1 MSHDLD
7 RPLTLTLAMLGGQ
20 GGGVVSSWLVNVAE
34 RENFHVQATSVPGV
48 AQRTGATIYYLEFHP
63 RQEGRPAPVMGL
75 MPTPGIS
82 DILVASELLEAA
94 RMVERGIV
102 NQRQTTLI
110 ASTHRAYTIGEK
122 AVAGDG
128 RTPSNQLLALA
139 RANAKRLVTLD
150 MAQIAEHQ
158 GAVIS
163 AAVLGAIA
171 GAGVLPF
178 AVDAYRQAIRQAGIA
193 VDGNLA
199 CFEAALRA
207 AKDASME
214 AAPDSPPV
222 IAESASAASAGSAGP
237 GPSADGREPD
247 LAKTPGDAA
256 QPLPKPFLAQPLGS
270 PPQPESVGKQRPPS
284 QPQPEPVSA
293 EALPEMPLSLNPDPK
308 LSKPEPVAAETP
320 PLPESLRRAVDG
332 FPAPLQPSLR
342 HCVQRL
348 ADYQDARYAAEFLER
363 IGEILPLDDE
373 QRGHRL
379 AQAAAKG
386 LALWMSFEDT
396 IRVADLKTRR
406 TRLERLRAEAAL
418 QPGQVMRVTE
428 FLKPRVEEIC
438 GTLPR
443 AIGAALL
450 ASAAGR
456 KFIGKFT
463 GPKQIVSTNVGGYL
477 LLRGIA
483 GLRFM
488 RRRTLRYHQEQAAIG
503 EWFDLVK
510 KCARANYDL
519 ACEVALSQELAS
531 GYGDTFMRGQNNLNA
546 VLAQARSALAEPN
559 AAEQVRT
566 MREAVLNGTPESAN
580 AAKPMPAAAGG
591 GR

>member
-1 MSHDLD
+1 MDD

-20 GGGVVSSWLVNVAE
+20 GGGVVTSWLVDVAE
-34 RENFHVQATSVPGV
+34 RQNFHVQATSVPGV

-75 MPTPGIS
+75 MPTPDIS
-82 DILVASELLEAA
+82 DIVVASELLEAA

-102 NQRQTTLI
+102 NQEQTTLI

-128 RTPSNQLLALA
+128 RAASEQLLATA

-150 MAQIAEHQ
+150 MAQIAEAQ

-178 AVDAYRQAIRQAGIA
+178 PADAYRRAIRQAGIA

-199 CFEAALRA
+199 CFEAAWRA
-207 AKDASME
+207 AQDAS
-214 AAPDSPPV
+214 AQAVPDSPT
-222 IAESASAASAGSAGP
+222 IAEERASASLPQSEPIGNQKSPSSPQLNPAA
-237 GPSADGREPD
+237 
-247 LAKTPGDAA
+247 
-256 QPLPKPFLAQPLGS
+256 
-270 PPQPESVGKQRPPS
+270 
-284 QPQPEPVSA
+284 A
-293 EALPEMPLSLNPDPK
+293 EAPAP
-308 LSKPEPVAAETP
+308 PV
-320 PLPESLRRAVDG
+320 PESLRTAVNG
-332 FPAPLQPSLR
+332 FPAPLQSCLR
-342 HCVQRL
+342 HCVGRL
-348 ADYQDARYAAEFLER
+348 ADYQDARYGAEFLER
-363 IGEILPLDDE
+363 VGEILPLDDE
-373 QRGHRL
+373 KRGYRL

-406 TRLERLRAEAAL
+406 ARRERLRAEASL
-418 QPGQVMRVTE
+418 QTGQVMRVTE

-443 AIGAALL
+443 PIGAALL

-456 KFIGKFT
+456 KLIGKFT
-463 GPKQIVSTNVGGYL
+463 GPRRIVSTNVGGYL

-488 RRRTLRYHQEQAAIG
+488 RRRTLRYHQEHAAIQ

-510 KCARANYDL
+510 ECAQSDYDL

-531 GYGDTFMRGQNNLNA
+531 GYGDTFARGQNNLNA
-546 VLAQARSALAEPN
+546 VLAQARSSMAQPS
-559 AAEQVRT
+559 AAEQLRA
-566 MREAVLNGTPESAN
+566 MREAVLNGAPEATGAGMS
-580 AAKPMPAAAGG
+580 AAATPA
-591 GR
+591 RDAIDS

>member
-1 MSHDLD
+1 MSPGSD

-20 GGGVVSSWLVNVAE
+20 GGGVVSAWLVEAAE

-82 DILVASELLEAA
+82 DIVVASELLEAA

-102 NQRQTTLI
+102 NRRQTTLI
-110 ASTHRAYTIGEK
+110 ASTHRAYVIGEK

-128 RTPSNQLLALA
+128 RTPSDQLLELA
-139 RANAKRLVTLD
+139 RVNAKRLVTLD
-150 MAQIAEHQ
+150 MAQIAEEQ

-199 CFEAALRA
+199 CFEAALQA
-207 AKDASME
+207 AKDAQ
-214 AAPDSPPV
+214 PP
-222 IAESASAASAGSAGP
+222 
-237 GPSADGREPD
+237 
-247 LAKTPGDAA
+247 
-256 QPLPKPFLAQPLGS
+256 PKPFIKQHALS
-270 PPQPESVGKQRPPS
+270 PSQSESIGERQPPS
-284 QPQPEPVSA
+284 QPQTEPVSA
-293 EALPEMPLSLNPDPK
+293 AAPPEMPLSLNPDPK
-308 LSKPEPVAAETP
+308 LFKPEPVAAETP
-320 PLPESLRRAVDG
+320 PPPLPESLRTTVDG
-332 FPAPLQPSLR
+332 CPASLQPTLR
-342 HCVQRL
+342 HCVGRL
-348 ADYQDARYAAEFLER
+348 VDYQDARYGAEFLER

-373 QRGHRL
+373 GQDYRL
-379 AQAAAKG
+379 AQATAKG
-386 LALWMSFEDT
+386 LALWMTFEDT

-406 TRLERLRAEAAL
+406 ARLERLRAEAAL
-418 QPGQVMRVTE
+418 QTGQVMRVTE

-443 AIGAALL
+443 PIGAALL

-463 GPKQIVSTNVGGYL
+463 GPKRVVSTNVGGYL
-477 LLRGIA
+477 LLRGVA

-488 RRRTLRYHQEQAAIG
+488 RRRTLRYHQEQAAIR

-510 KCARANYDL
+510 ECARANYDL

-531 GYGDTFMRGQNNLNA
+531 GYGDTFARGQSNLNA
-546 VLAQARSALAEPN
+546 VLAQARSAMAEPD

-566 MREAVLNGTPESAN
+566 MREAVLNDAPEATS
-580 AAKPMPAAAGG
+580 AAKPKPAAAAGA

>member
-1 MSHDLD
+1 MPVQPD
-7 RPLTLTLAMLGGQ
+7 RPADVDPRHAGLLGGQ
-20 GGGVVSSWLVNVAE
+20 GGGVVSSWLVNAAE

-63 RQEGRPAPVMGL
+63 RQEGRSAPVMGL

-82 DILVASELLEAA
+82 DIVVASELLEAA

-102 NQRQTTLI
+102 NRRQTTLI
-110 ASTHRAYTIGEK
+110 ASTHRAYVIGEK

-128 RTPSNQLLALA
+128 RTPSEHLLALA
-139 RANAKRLVTLD
+139 RTNAKRLVALD
-150 MAQIAEHQ
+150 MARIAEAQ

-163 AAVLGAIA
+163 AVVLGAIA

-193 VDGNLA
+193 VAGNLA
-199 CFEAALRA
+199 CFDVAFKVAADKVA
-207 AKDASME
+207 GE
-214 AAPDSPPV
+214 SPPNT
-222 IAESASAASAGSAGP
+222 AAQASTASAENFGSGLGFHSP
-237 GPSADGREPD
+237 EIDRGKIPEPTV
-247 LAKTPGDAA
+247 A
-256 QPLPKPFLAQPLGS
+256 
-270 PPQPESVGKQRPPS
+270 EPPS
-284 QPQPEPVSA
+284 
-293 EALPEMPLSLNPDPK
+293 
-308 LSKPEPVAAETP
+308 P
-320 PLPESLRRAVDG
+320 PLPEFLRTAVDE
-332 FPAPLQPSLR
+332 FPPPLQPTLR
-342 HCVQRL
+342 HCVERL
-348 ADYQDARYAAEFLER
+348 VDYQDARYGVEFLER
-363 IGEILPLDDE
+363 IREILPLDDAG
-373 QRGHRL
+373 RGYRL
-379 AQAAAKG
+379 SEGAAKG

-406 TRLERLRAEAAL
+406 ARQERLRTEAAL

-443 AIGAALL
+443 PVGAALM

-463 GPKQIVSTNVGGYL
+463 GPKKIVSTNIGGYL

-483 GLRFM
+483 GLKIM
-488 RRRTLRYHQEQAAIG
+488 RRRTLRYHQESAAIQ

-510 KCARANYDL
+510 ECARTNYGL

-531 GYGDTFMRGQNNLNA
+531 GYGDTFVRGQNELHDVMA
-546 VLAQARSALAEPN
+546 YARSAVAQPG

-566 MREAVLNGTPESAN
+566 MREEVLNGTPKATNARVPTAALPDGDANSRSAN
-580 AAKPMPAAAGG
+580 LEAS
-591 GR
+591 

>member
-1 MSHDLD
+1 MPVSPD

-20 GGGVVSSWLVNVAE
+20 GGGVVSSWLVNLAE

-102 NQRQTTLI
+102 NREQTTLI

-128 RTPSNQLLALA
+128 RAASERLLALA
-139 RANAKRLVTLD
+139 RANAKRLVALD
-150 MAQIAEHQ
+150 MAQIAEDR

-178 AVDAYRQAIRQAGIA
+178 PVEAYRQAIRQAGIA

-207 AKDASME
+207 AKDADAE
-214 AAPDSPPV
+214 AAPDSPS
-222 IAESASAASAGSAGP
+222 AAAQSASAAPAGGAGSGLGAGEQD
-237 GPSADGREPD
+237 SR
-247 LAKTPGDAA
+247 
-256 QPLPKPFLAQPLGS
+256 LAQA
-270 PPQPESVGKQRPPS
+270 PPS
-284 QPQPEPVSA
+284 PQPEPAAA
-293 EALPEMPLSLNPDPK
+293 EAPPPHLSD
-308 LSKPEPVAAETP
+308 
-320 PLPESLRRAVDG
+320 SLRRAVYG
-332 FPAPLQPSLR
+332 FPAPLQPGLR
-342 HCVQRL
+342 HCVERL
-348 ADYQDARYAAEFLER
+348 VDYQDAPYAAEFLAR
-363 IGEILPLDDE
+363 IRELLPFDDA
-373 QRGHRL
+373 RHGYRL
-379 AQAAAKG
+379 CEAAAKG
-386 LALWMSFEDT
+386 LALWMSFDDT

-406 TRLERLRAEAAL
+406 ARRERLRAEAAL
-418 QPGQVMRVTE
+418 QPGQLMRVTE

-443 AIGAALL
+443 PIGAALMG
-450 ASAAGR
+450 SAAGR
-456 KFIGKFT
+456 AFIGKFA
-463 GPKQIVSTNVGGYL
+463 GPKKIVSTNIGGYL

-483 GLRFM
+483 SLRFL
-488 RRRTLRYHQEQAAIG
+488 RRRSLRYHQESAAI
-503 EWFDLVK
+503 EDWFGLVK
-510 KCARANYDL
+510 ECACVNYGL
-519 ACEVALSQELAS
+519 ACEVASSQELAS
-531 GYGDTFMRGQNNLNA
+531 GYGDTCARGQGNLGR
-546 VLAQARSALAEPN
+546 LMDLARSAMDEPS
-559 AAEQVRT
+559 AAEQVRA
-566 MREAVLNGTPESAN
+566 MREAMLNAVPEATSVRPAT
-580 AAKPMPAAAGG
+580 ALKPRRCADEQI
-591 GR
+591 R

>member
-1 MSHDLD
+1 MSINPD

-20 GGGVVSSWLVNVAE
+20 GGGVVSSWLVNAAE

-75 MPTPGIS
+75 MPTPGLSGIV
-82 DILVASELLEAA
+82 VASELLEAA

-102 NQRQTTLI
+102 NREQTTLI
-110 ASTHRAYTIGEK
+110 ASTHRAYVIGEK

-128 RTPSNQLLALA
+128 RTPSERLLALA
-139 RANAKRLVTLD
+139 RSNAKRFVALD
-150 MAQIAEHQ
+150 MAQIAEDQ

-178 AVDAYRQAIRQAGIA
+178 AVDAYQQAIRQAGIA

-199 CFEAALRA
+199 CFKAALRVA
-207 AKDASME
+207 EDASPE
-214 AAPDSPPV
+214 AAPDAPPTA
-222 IAESASAASAGSAGP
+222 AECASATP
-237 GPSADGREPD
+237 ADSVGLDQGADERESD
-247 LAKTPGDAA
+247 FAKTPGDVAQPPPKPAAA
-256 QPLPKPFLAQPLGS
+256 QA
-270 PPQPESVGKQRPPS
+270 PPS
-284 QPQPEPVSA
+284 G
-293 EALPEMPLSLNPDPK
+293 
-308 LSKPEPVAAETP
+308 
-320 PLPESLRRAVDG
+320 LPESLCTAVNG
-332 FPAPLQPSLR
+332 FPAPLQPGLR
-342 HCVQRL
+342 HCVERL
-348 ADYQDARYAAEFLER
+348 VDYQDVRYGAEFLER
-363 IGEILPLDDE
+363 IHEILPLDAE
-373 QRGHRL
+373 ECGYRL
-379 AQAAAKG
+379 SEAVAKG

-406 TRLERLRAEAAL
+406 ARQERLQREAAL
-418 QPGQVMRVTE
+418 QPGQTMRVVD

-443 AIGAALL
+443 PIGAALM

-456 KFIGKFT
+456 KLVGKFT
-463 GPKQIVSTNVGGYL
+463 GPKKIVSTNVGGYL

-488 RRRTLRYHQEQAAIG
+488 RRRTLRYHQESIAMQ
-503 EWFDLVK
+503 EWFNLVK
-510 KCARANYDL
+510 ECAQSNYDL

-531 GYGDTFMRGQNNLNA
+531 GYGDTFARGQGNLGRVMA
-546 VLAQARSALAEPN
+546 DARSAMAEPN
-559 AAEQVRT
+559 AAEQVRA
-566 MREAVLNGTPESAN
+566 MREAVLNGTPEATSAGT
-580 AAKPMPAAAGG
+580 PAAAMSAGEAIQ
-591 GR
+591 

>member
-1 MSHDLD
+1 MSLDAD

-20 GGGVVSSWLVNVAE
+20 GGGVVSSWLVEAAE

-82 DILVASELLEAA
+82 DIVVASELLEAA

-102 NQRQTTLI
+102 NRRQTTLI

-128 RTPSNQLLALA
+128 RTPAEQLLALA

-150 MAQIAEHQ
+150 MAQIAEDQ

-163 AAVLGAIA
+163 AAALGAIA

-207 AKDASME
+207 AQDASTE
-214 AAPDSPPV
+214 AAPDSPPTP
-222 IAESASAASAGSAGP
+222 AESASAASAGSAGP
-237 GPSADGREPD
+237 GLGAAGRKSNP
-247 LAKTPGDAA
+247 AKTPGDAA
-256 QPLPKPFLAQPLGS
+256 QPPPQPFLTQPLRS
-270 PPQPESVGKQRPPS
+270 SPQPESVGKQRPPS
-284 QPQPEPVSA
+284 QLEPVSA
-293 EALPEMPLSLNPDPK
+293 EALS
-308 LSKPEPVAAETP
+308 P

-342 HCVQRL
+342 HCAGRL

-363 IGEILPLDDE
+363 IGEILPLDSE
-373 QRGHRL
+373 GQGYRL
-379 AQAAAKG
+379 VEAAAKG
-386 LALWMSFEDT
+386 LALWMGFEDT

-406 TRLERLRAEAAL
+406 ARLERLRAEAAL

-463 GPKQIVSTNVGGYL
+463 GPKRVVSTNVGGYL

-546 VLAQARSALAEPN
+546 VLDQARSALAEPD

-566 MREAVLNGTPESAN
+566 MREAALNGAPEATS
-580 AAKPMPAAAGG
+580 AAKPLPAAAAGT

>member
-1 MSHDLD
+1 MSPDFD

-20 GGGVVSSWLVNVAE
+20 GGGVVSSWLVSVAE

-75 MPTPGIS
+75 MPTPGLS
-82 DILVASELLEAA
+82 DIVVASELLEAA

-102 NQRQTTLI
+102 NRQQTTLI
-110 ASTHRAYTIGEK
+110 ASTHRAYVIGEK

-128 RTPSNQLLALA
+128 RTSSQQLLDLA
-139 RANAKRLVTLD
+139 RVNAKRLVSLD
-150 MAQIAEHQ
+150 MERIAQDQ

-178 AVDAYRQAIRQAGIA
+178 ANDAYQEAIRQAGIA
-193 VDGNLA
+193 VEGNLA
-199 CFEAALRA
+199 CFEAALLA
-207 AKDASME
+207 AKDAGAE
-214 AAPDSPPV
+214 AVLHSPPAAAAV
-222 IAESASAASAGSAGP
+222 PPAS
-237 GPSADGREPD
+237 
-247 LAKTPGDAA
+247 
-256 QPLPKPFLAQPLGS
+256 
-270 PPQPESVGKQRPPS
+270 
-284 QPQPEPVSA
+284 
-293 EALPEMPLSLNPDPK
+293 
-308 LSKPEPVAAETP
+308 
-320 PLPESLRRAVDG
+320 LPESLRTAVEE
-332 FPAPLQPSLR
+332 FPAPLQPGLR
-342 HCVQRL
+342 HCVERL
-348 ADYQDARYAAEFLER
+348 VDYQDAGYATEFLAYIR
-363 IGEILPLDDE
+363 GLLPFDDA
-373 QRGHRL
+373 GHGYRL
-379 AQAAAKG
+379 SEAAAKG

-406 TRLERLRAEAAL
+406 ARRERLHVEAAL
-418 QPGQVMRVTE
+418 QPGQVLRVTE

-443 AIGAALL
+443 SIGAALMG
-450 ASAAGR
+450 SAAGR

-463 GPKQIVSTNVGGYL
+463 GSKKIVSTNIGGYL

-488 RRRTLRYHQEQAAIG
+488 RRRTLRYHQEHGAIR

-510 KCARANYDL
+510 ECAAANYGL

-531 GYGDTFMRGQNNLNA
+531 GYGDTFARGQGNLGRVMA
-546 VLAQARSALAEPN
+546 LARSAMAEPS
-559 AAEQVRT
+559 AAEQVRA
-566 MREAVLNGTPESAN
+566 MREEVLNGAPEATSAQPAT
-580 AAKPMPAAAGG
+580 AAMPDAGAM
-591 GR
+591 R

>member
-1 MSHDLD
+1 MD

-20 GGGVVSSWLVNVAE
+20 GGGVVTSWLVDVAE
-34 RENFHVQATSVPGV
+34 RQNFHVQATSVPGV

-75 MPTPGIS
+75 MPTPDIS

-102 NQRQTTLI
+102 NQEQTTLI

-128 RTPSNQLLALA
+128 RAASEQLLATA

-150 MAQIAEHQ
+150 MAQIAEAQ

-178 AVDAYRQAIRQAGIA
+178 PADAYRRAIRQAGIA

-199 CFEAALRA
+199 CFEAAWRA
-207 AKDASME
+207 AQDAS
-214 AAPDSPPV
+214 AQAVPDSPT
-222 IAESASAASAGSAGP
+222 ITEERASARSIGQAGS
-237 GPSADGREPD
+237 S
-247 LAKTPGDAA
+247 L
-256 QPLPKPFLAQPLGS
+256 
-270 PPQPESVGKQRPPS
+270 
-284 QPQPEPVSA
+284 QPEPVGEQQLPSPPQSEPIGNQKSPSSPQLNPAAA
-293 EALPEMPLSLNPDPK
+293 EAPAP
-308 LSKPEPVAAETP
+308 PV
-320 PLPESLRRAVDG
+320 PESLRTAVNG
-332 FPAPLQPSLR
+332 FPAPLQSSLR
-342 HCVQRL
+342 HCVGRL
-348 ADYQDARYAAEFLER
+348 ADYQDARYGAEFLER
-363 IGEILPLDDE
+363 VGEILPLDDE
-373 QRGHRL
+373 KRGYRL

-396 IRVADLKTRR
+396 IHVAHLKTRR
-406 TRLERLRAEAAL
+406 ARQERLRAEASL
-418 QPGQVMRVTE
+418 QAGQVMRVTE

-443 AIGAALL
+443 PVGAALL

-456 KFIGKFT
+456 KLIGKFT
-463 GPKQIVSTNVGGYL
+463 GPRRIVSTNVGGYL

-488 RRRTLRYHQEQAAIG
+488 RRRTLRYHQEHAAIR

-510 KCARANYDL
+510 ECAQSDYDL

-531 GYGDTFMRGQNNLNA
+531 GYGDTFARGQNNLNA
-546 VLAQARSALAEPN
+546 VLAQARSAMAQPS
-559 AAEQVRT
+559 AAEQVRA
-566 MREAVLNGTPESAN
+566 MREAVLNGAPEATGAGMS
-580 AAKPMPAAAGG
+580 AAATPA
-591 GR
+591 RDAIDS

>member
-1 MSHDLD
+1 MPDDFD

-20 GGGVVSSWLVNVAE
+20 GGGVVSAWLVEAAE

-82 DILVASELLEAA
+82 DIVVASELLEAA

-110 ASTHRAYTIGEK
+110 ASTHRAYVIGEK

-128 RTPSNQLLALA
+128 RTPSDQLLELV
-139 RANAKRLVTLD
+139 RDNAKRLVTLD
-150 MAQIAEHQ
+150 MAQIAERQ

-178 AVDAYRQAIRQAGIA
+178 AVDACRQAIRQAGIA

-199 CFEAALRA
+199 CFEAALLA
-207 AKDASME
+207 TKDASAE
-214 AAPDSPPV
+214 AAPDSPPA
-222 IAESASAASAGSAGP
+222 IAERASAVSDGGAAS
-237 GPSADGREPD
+237 
-247 LAKTPGDAA
+247 
-256 QPLPKPFLAQPLGS
+256 
-270 PPQPESVGKQRPPS
+270 PQPESVGSQRPSSP
-284 QPQPEPVSA
+284 P
-293 EALPEMPLSLNPDPK
+293 LPEC
-308 LSKPEPVAAETP
+308 VAEDVP
-320 PLPESLRRAVDG
+320 PLPESLRTAVDG
-332 FPAPLQPSLR
+332 FPASLQPTLR
-342 HCVQRL
+342 QCLERL
-348 ADYQDARYAAEFLER
+348 VDYQDARYGAEFLER

-373 QRGHRL
+373 KRGYRL
-379 AQAAAKG
+379 ALATAKG
-386 LALWMSFEDT
+386 LALWMSFEDS

-406 TRLERLRAEAAL
+406 ARLERLRTEAAL

-428 FLKPRVEEIC
+428 FLKPRFEEIC

-443 AIGAALL
+443 PIGAALL
-450 ASAAGR
+450 ASATGR
-456 KFIGKFT
+456 KLIGKLT
-463 GPKQIVSTNVGGYL
+463 GPKQIVSTNIGGYL

-488 RRRTLRYHQEQAAIG
+488 RRRTLRCHQERAAIR

-510 KCARANYDL
+510 ECARANYDL

-531 GYGDTFMRGQNNLNA
+531 GYGDTFARGQNNLHE
-546 VLAQARSALAEPN
+546 VLALARSAMAEPG

-566 MREAVLNGTPESAN
+566 MRETVLNGAPEAAS
-580 AAKPMPAAAGG
+580 AAKPMPAAASGA

>member
-1 MSHDLD
+1 MSINPD

-20 GGGVVSSWLVNVAE
+20 GGGVVSSWLVNAAE

-82 DILVASELLEAA
+82 DIVVASELLEAA

-102 NQRQTTLI
+102 NREQTTLI
-110 ASTHRAYTIGEK
+110 ASTHRAYVIGEK

-128 RTPSNQLLALA
+128 RTPSERLLALA
-139 RANAKRLVTLD
+139 RTNAKRLVALD
-150 MAQIAEHQ
+150 MAQIAEDQ

-199 CFEAALRA
+199 CFEAALRVA
-207 AKDASME
+207 EDASPE
-214 AAPDSPPV
+214 AAPDTPPTA
-222 IAESASAASAGSAGP
+222 AESASATP
-237 GPSADGREPD
+237 ADSVGLDQGADERESD
-247 LAKTPGDAA
+247 FAKTPGDVAQPPPKPAAA
-256 QPLPKPFLAQPLGS
+256 QA
-270 PPQPESVGKQRPPS
+270 PPS
-284 QPQPEPVSA
+284 G
-293 EALPEMPLSLNPDPK
+293 
-308 LSKPEPVAAETP
+308 
-320 PLPESLRRAVDG
+320 LPESLCTAVSG
-332 FPAPLQPSLR
+332 FPPPLQPGLR
-342 HCVQRL
+342 HCVERL
-348 ADYQDARYAAEFLER
+348 VDYQDVRYGTEFLER
-363 IGEILPLDDE
+363 IREVLSLDDA
-373 QRGHRL
+373 GHGYRL
-379 AQAAAKG
+379 SEAAAKG

-406 TRLERLRAEAAL
+406 ARQERLRREAAL
-418 QPGQVMRVTE
+418 QPGQTMRVVD

-443 AIGAALL
+443 PIGAALM

-456 KFIGKFT
+456 KLVGKFT
-463 GPKQIVSTNVGGYL
+463 GPKKIVSTNVGGYL

-483 GLRFM
+483 GLKFM
-488 RRRTLRYHQEQAAIG
+488 RRRTLRYHQESIAMQ

-510 KCARANYDL
+510 ECAQSNYDL

-531 GYGDTFMRGQNNLNA
+531 GYGDTFARGQGNLGRVMA
-546 VLAQARSALAEPN
+546 DARSAMAEPN
-559 AAEQVRT
+559 AAEQVRA
-566 MREAVLNGTPESAN
+566 MREAVLNGTPEATSTGI
-580 AAKPMPAAAGG
+580 PAAAMSAGEAIQ
-591 GR
+591 

>member
-1 MSHDLD
+1 MSLDAD

-20 GGGVVSSWLVNVAE
+20 GGGVVSSWLVEAAE

-63 RQEGRPAPVMGL
+63 RQEGRPVPVMGL

-82 DILVASELLEAA
+82 DIVVASELLEAA

-102 NQRQTTLI
+102 NRRQTTLI

-128 RTPSNQLLALA
+128 RTPAEQLLKLT

-150 MAQIAEHQ
+150 MARIAEDQ

-207 AKDASME
+207 AQDASTE
-214 AAPDSPPV
+214 AAPDSPPAA
-222 IAESASAASAGSAGP
+222 AESASAASAGSAGP
-237 GPSADGREPD
+237 GLGAAGRESDP
-247 LAKTPGDAA
+247 ARASGDAA
-256 QPLPKPFLAQPLGS
+256 QPPPQPFLTQPLGS

-284 QPQPEPVSA
+284 Q
-293 EALPEMPLSLNPDPK
+293 L
-308 LSKPEPVAAETP
+308 EPVAAETP
-320 PLPESLRRAVDG
+320 PLPESLRRVVDG

-342 HCVQRL
+342 HCAGRL
-348 ADYQDARYAAEFLER
+348 TDYQDARYAAEFLER
-363 IGEILPLDDE
+363 IGEILLLDDE
-373 QRGHRL
+373 QRGYRL

-406 TRLERLRAEAAL
+406 ARLERLRAEAAL

-463 GPKQIVSTNVGGYL
+463 GPKRVVSTNVGGYL

-488 RRRTLRYHQEQAAIG
+488 RRRTLRYHQEHGAIR

-510 KCARANYDL
+510 ECARANYDL

-559 AAEQVRT
+559 AAEQVCA
-566 MREAVLNGTPESAN
+566 MREAVLNGAPEAAN
-580 AAKPMPAAAGG
+580 AAKSLPAAAAGE

>member
-1 MSHDLD
+1 MSPDSD

-20 GGGVVSSWLVNVAE
+20 GGGVVSSWLVQAAE

-82 DILVASELLEAA
+82 DIVVASELLEAA

-110 ASTHRAYTIGEK
+110 ASTHRAYVIGEK

-128 RTPSNQLLALA
+128 RTPAEQLLELA
-139 RANAKRLVTLD
+139 RTNAKRLVTLD
-150 MAQIAEHQ
+150 MAQIAEEQ
-158 GAVIS
+158 GSVIS
-163 AAVLGAIA
+163 AAILGAIA

-199 CFEAALRA
+199 CFEAALQA
-207 AKDASME
+207 AKDASAE
-214 AAPDSPPV
+214 AAPDSPPP
-222 IAESASAASAGSAGP
+222 AERASAVSAGGAG
-237 GPSADGREPD
+237 
-247 LAKTPGDAA
+247 
-256 QPLPKPFLAQPLGS
+256 
-270 PPQPESVGKQRPPS
+270 PPQPESVGSQRPSLP
-284 QPQPEPVSA
+284 PQPES
-293 EALPEMPLSLNPDPK
+293 
-308 LSKPEPVAAETP
+308 VAAEIP
-320 PLPESLRRAVDG
+320 PPTLPESLRTAVDG
-332 FPAPLQPSLR
+332 LPVPLQPSLR
-342 HCVQRL
+342 HCVGRL
-348 ADYQDARYAAEFLER
+348 VDYQDARYAAEFLER
-363 IGEILPLDDE
+363 IGEILTLDDE
-373 QRGHRL
+373 KRGYRL

-406 TRLERLRAEAAL
+406 ARQERLRAEAAL

-428 FLKPRVEEIC
+428 FLKPRVDEIC

-443 AIGAALL
+443 PIGAALL

-488 RRRTLRYHQEQAAIG
+488 RRRTLRYHQEQAAIR

-510 KCARANYDL
+510 ECARANYDL

-531 GYGDTFMRGQNNLNA
+531 GYGDTFARGQSNLHA
-546 VLAQARSALAEPN
+546 VLAQARSAMAEPS
-559 AAEQVRT
+559 AAEQLRT
-566 MREAVLNGTPESAN
+566 MREAVLNGAPEATS
-580 AAKPMPAAAGG
+580 AAKPGQAAAGVQG
-591 GR
+591 G

>member
-1 MSHDLD
+1 MSLDAD

-20 GGGVVSSWLVNVAE
+20 GGGVVSSWLVEAAE

-82 DILVASELLEAA
+82 DIVVASELLEAG

-102 NQRQTTLI
+102 NRRQTTLI

-128 RTPSNQLLALA
+128 RTPAEQLLKLA

-150 MAQIAEHQ
+150 MAQIAEDQ

-207 AKDASME
+207 AQDASTE
-214 AAPDSPPV
+214 AAPDSPPTA
-222 IAESASAASAGSAGP
+222 AESASAASAGSTSSGP
-237 GPSADGREPD
+237 GAAGRESY
-247 LAKTPGDAA
+247 LARASGDAA
-256 QPLPKPFLAQPLGS
+256 QPPPQPFLAQQLRS
-270 PPQPESVGKQRPPS
+270 SPQPESVGKQRPPS
-284 QPQPEPVSA
+284 Q
-293 EALPEMPLSLNPDPK
+293 L
-308 LSKPEPVAAETP
+308 EPVAAETP
-320 PLPESLRRAVDG
+320 PLPESLRRVVDG

-342 HCVQRL
+342 HCAGRL
-348 ADYQDARYAAEFLER
+348 VDYQDARYAAEFLER

-373 QRGHRL
+373 QRGYRL

-406 TRLERLRAEAAL
+406 ARLERLRAEAAL

-463 GPKQIVSTNVGGYL
+463 GPKRVVSTNVGGYL

-488 RRRTLRYHQEQAAIG
+488 RRRTLRYHQEQAAIR

-510 KCARANYDL
+510 ECARANYDL

-546 VLAQARSALAEPN
+546 VLDQARSALAEPD
-559 AAEQVRT
+559 AAEQVRA
-566 MREAVLNGTPESAN
+566 MREAALNGAPEATS
-580 AAKPMPAAAGG
+580 AAKPLPAAAAGT

>member
-1 MSHDLD
+1 MD

-20 GGGVVSSWLVNVAE
+20 GGGVVTSWLVDVAE
-34 RENFHVQATSVPGV
+34 RQNFHVQATSVPGV

-75 MPTPGIS
+75 MPTPDIS

-102 NQRQTTLI
+102 NQEQTTLI

-128 RTPSNQLLALA
+128 RAASEQLLATA

-150 MAQIAEHQ
+150 MAQIAEAQ

-178 AVDAYRQAIRQAGIA
+178 PADAYRRAIRQAGIA

-199 CFEAALRA
+199 CFEAAWRA
-207 AKDASME
+207 AQDTSAQ
-214 AAPDSPPV
+214 AVPDSPSSPQLNP
-222 IAESASAASAGSAGP
+222 AA
-237 GPSADGREPD
+237 
-247 LAKTPGDAA
+247 
-256 QPLPKPFLAQPLGS
+256 
-270 PPQPESVGKQRPPS
+270 
-284 QPQPEPVSA
+284 A
-293 EALPEMPLSLNPDPK
+293 EAPAP
-308 LSKPEPVAAETP
+308 PV
-320 PLPESLRRAVDG
+320 PESLRTAVNG
-332 FPAPLQPSLR
+332 FPAPLQSSLR
-342 HCVQRL
+342 HCVGRL
-348 ADYQDARYAAEFLER
+348 ADYQDARYGAEFLER
-363 IGEILPLDDE
+363 VGEILPLDDE
-373 QRGHRL
+373 KRGYRL

-396 IRVADLKTRR
+396 IRVAHLKTRR
-406 TRLERLRAEAAL
+406 ARRERLRAEASL
-418 QPGQVMRVTE
+418 QTGQVMRVTE

-443 AIGAALL
+443 PIGAALL

-456 KFIGKFT
+456 KLIGKFT
-463 GPKQIVSTNVGGYL
+463 GPRRIVSTNVGGYL

-488 RRRTLRYHQEQAAIG
+488 RRRTLRYHQEHAAIQ

-510 KCARANYDL
+510 ECAQSDYDL

-531 GYGDTFMRGQNNLNA
+531 GYGDTFARGQNNLNA
-546 VLAQARSALAEPN
+546 VLAQARSAMAQPS
-559 AAEQVRT
+559 AAEQVRA
-566 MREAVLNGTPESAN
+566 MREAVLNGAPEATGAGMS
-580 AAKPMPAAAGG
+580 AAATPA
-591 GR
+591 RDAIDS